1 MERLMVDRDAYVKKM
16 QAKLDDW
23 NAEIDQLSAK
33 ADAAQADAKLEYD
46 KQIETL
52 KKQREEALQRAMSR

>member
-1 MERLMVDRDAYVKKM
+1 MVDRDAYVKKM